1 MAKKTRETLNT
12 VNVSGDPIQSYMDAK
27 YASQNNGIWDIAS
40 DAIGGIASGITAN
53 KESARLEEEDNKKI
67 LEAHEDQFTQNI
79 AKINDQLGGL
89 GEEYMSVA
97 TREAKVMQEEYME
110 AVRAGDKEAQSRI
123 KMKLQGLATASGS
136 LKESLGIAAELK
148 NDNLLS
154 KGRTE
159 EEIRIASICT
169 NPANGVFQDGAY
181 GFKDPETGKIY
192 TQEDLD
198 NSLGQIDEVTSKAYL
213 DFEMGQN
220 ESGMN
225 YVNGTGADF
234 EFNRIKTSIGDNF
247 IKEDNIMSIMH
258 DDFRKSGES
267 NSFVSHVGGFLEE
280 MGDEM
285 YVSLGIDVNGDGQ
298 VNEGDWDTP
307 EDRNTII
314 DVLTNKNAVFPPG
327 HPKAGKKAYDFKVSK
342 NIVADYLTR
351 QSQEKFYGSHPSD
364 KSATERKA
372 MRPEPGETEKT
383 FLARGGIMGELAK
396 EGTIW
401 NEDLGKFVST
411 SSKSGE
417 ALLEDLE

>member
-1 MAKKTRETLNT
+1 MAKKTRETLDFS
-12 VNVSGDPIQSYMDAK
+12 VSGDPLQSYMDAK

-40 DAIGGIASGITAN
+40 DAVSGLASGIMAN
-53 KESARLEEEDNKKI
+53 KESMRLEEEDNKKI

-79 AKINDQLGGL
+79 EKINDQLGGL

-97 TREAKVMQEEYME
+97 TNEAKVMQEEYME

-136 LKESLGIAAELK
+136 LKESLNIAAELK
-148 NDNLLS
+148 NDGLLS

-159 EEIRIASICT
+159 EEIKIASICT

-198 NSLGQIDEVTSKAYL
+198 NSLGQIDEVASKAYL
-213 DFEMGQN
+213 DYEMGQN

-225 YVNGTGADF
+225 YVNGTGPDF
-234 EFNRIKTSIGDNF
+234 DFNRIKTSIGDNF

-267 NSFVSHVGGFLEE
+267 NTFKNDLSGYLEQ
-280 MGDEM
+280 MPD
-285 YVSLGIDVNGDGQ
+285 YYKTFNIDVDGDGIPGNSEEDKAAL
-298 VNEGDWDTP
+298 VKAITDKTDT
-307 EDRNTII
+307 N
-314 DVLTNKNAVFPPG
+314 
-327 HPKAGKKAYDFKVSK
+327 YDFKMSK
-342 NIVADYLTR
+342 NIVADYLAR
-351 QSQEKFYGSHPSD
+351 QSEEKFYGSHPTG

-372 MRPEPGETEKT
+372 MRPLPGENQKT
-383 FLARGGIMGELAK
+383 FLARGGILGELAK
-396 EGTIW
+396 EGTVY
-401 NEDLGKFVST
+401 NEETMTFENIAYDSDVAFQKWKN
-411 SSKSGE
+411 SKK
-417 ALLEDLE
+417 